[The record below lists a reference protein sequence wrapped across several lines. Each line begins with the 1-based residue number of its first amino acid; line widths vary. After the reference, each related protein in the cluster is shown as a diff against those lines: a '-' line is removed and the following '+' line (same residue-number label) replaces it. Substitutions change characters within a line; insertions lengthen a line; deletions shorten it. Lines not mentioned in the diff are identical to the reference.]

1 MESQEIANR
10 YQKQWLQIDC
20 DVNYSVIIYI
30 YAGAI
35 AMQELQEQKR
45 KKTVKMRFFYIDGLD
60 T

>member
-35 AMQELQEQKR
+35 AMWEL
-45 KKTVKMRFFYIDGLD
+45 
-60 T
+60 